1 MQPRFLLASLLLL
14 AACSDNSTTSGETV
28 GTDTSAGSADT
39 SDGSADTGSGSAD
52 DTGTAD
58 TGTADTGA
66 QDSGSSDTGSGSA
79 DDTGTADTG
88 TADTGAQD
96 SGSSDTGSAACVAG
110 SAFDPALFLA
120 GGLTT
125 PITEES
131 CTLSSGATT
140 TCYKLVFKG
149 APADHAVGP
158 FCPRTITDGPEAA
171 GIWVEDGLVYDVT
184 GAFIA
189 NLATFYNDPA
199 WQLYDTAT
207 GAVHVTDTQAACEAA
222 ARPDVDPAYNN
233 YCVECSL
240 DYFGGGITQTILIP
254 KVPVPRATPG
264 ELGNAGAMGVAF
276 NGITFDPPA
285 PVAAILGAH
294 TIAAFDDC
302 GGHINPGA
310 GYHYHAATGCSTS
323 YPTCDE
329 HAPLIG
335 FAHDGYPI
343 YAMTGADGIEP
354 ADLDACR
361 GHEDAIRGYH
371 YHVAGPGEN
380 LFIGCFHGDYVAAAG
395 PGGGGGG
402 GGPDP
407 VACAPGQTSRCC
419 GDGVCDGP
427 ETNANCAADCP

>member
-1 MQPRFLLASLLLL
+1 MKHRSLLASLLLL
-14 AACSDNSTTSGETV
+14 AACSDNSTASGEAG
-28 GTDTSAGSADT
+28 GTDTGAGAPDTSAGS
-39 SDGSADTGSGSAD
+39 GDTGSGSAD
-52 DTGTAD
+52 SGSGSGSADTGTAD
-58 TGTADTGA
+58 TGTEDTA
-66 QDSGSSDTGSGSA
+66 SA
-79 DDTGTADTG
+79 
-88 TADTGAQD
+88 
-96 SGSSDTGSAACVAG
+96 DTGSAACVAG
-110 SAFDPALFLA
+110 SAMDPALFLA
-120 GGLTT
+120 GGLAT

-140 TCYKLVFKG
+140 TCYKLLIKG

-158 FCPRTITDGPEAA
+158 FCPRNITDGAEAA
-171 GIWVEDGLVYDVT
+171 GIWIESGEVYDVT

-207 GAVHVTDTQAACEAA
+207 GAVRVTDTQAACEAA

-240 DYFGGGITQTILIP
+240 DYIGGGSTTTILIP

-264 ELGNAGAMGVAF
+264 EIGNAGSVGAAF
-276 NGITFDPPA
+276 NGVAFDPPA

-302 GGHINPGA
+302 GGHVNLAA
-310 GYHYHAATGCSTS
+310 GYHYHAATGCSTA

-335 FAHDGYPI
+335 FAVDGYPI
-343 YAMTGADGIEP
+343 YAMTGADGLEP

-361 GHEDAIRGYH
+361 GHEDATRGYH
-371 YHVAGPGEN
+371 YHAAGAGEN
-380 LFIGCFHGDYVAAAG
+380 LIVGCLHGDYVATAG
-395 PGGGGGG
+395 PGGGGGPG
-402 GGPDP
+402 GGA

-419 GDGVCDGP
+419 GDGLCDGP